1 MRGSRAGQP
10 VHASTATIPTTAH
23 PVQPESNMSAYPAYV
38 MGGLCI
44 VGGIT
49 GFART
54 RSIPSLVAGVG
65 VGALY
70 LWSADSIRK
79 GTPNGL
85 EAALGAS
92 AILLL
97 SSLPR
102 VAKGPIPAVLTATS
116 TATAVYYGR
125 KVYALRQ

>member
-1 MRGSRAGQP
+1 
-10 VHASTATIPTTAH
+10 
-23 PVQPESNMSAYPAYV
+23 

-44 VGGIT
+44 VGGLT

-65 VGALY
+65 VGLLY

-92 AILLL
+92 SLLLL

-102 VAKGPIPAVLTATS
+102 VTKGPIPIVLAVTAAGS
-116 TATAVYYGR
+116 GFYYG
-125 KVYALRQ
+125 KTLYGLRGH

>member
-1 MRGSRAGQP
+1 
-10 VHASTATIPTTAH
+10 
-23 PVQPESNMSAYPAYV
+23 MSAYPAFI
-38 MGGLCI
+38 MGGLCA

-49 GFART
+49 GFIRT

-79 GTPNGL
+79 GTANGV

-92 AILLL
+92 ALLFL
-97 SSLPR
+97 SSVPR
-102 VAKGPIPAVLTATS
+102 FRKGPVPAMLTATS
-116 TATAVYYGR
+116 TAAALYYGNLYL
-125 KVYALRQ
+125 KINNH

>member
-1 MRGSRAGQP
+1 
-10 VHASTATIPTTAH
+10 
-23 PVQPESNMSAYPAYV
+23 MSAYPAFI
-38 MGGLCI
+38 MGTLCI

-70 LWSADSIRK
+70 LWSADSLRK
-79 GTPNGL
+79 GTANGL

-92 AILLL
+92 AILFL
-97 SSLPR
+97 SSVPR
-102 VAKGPIPAVLTATS
+102 AAKGPVPAVLTATS
-116 TATAVYYGR
+116 AVSAYYYG
-125 KVYALRQ
+125 KTLYAVRQ

>member
-1 MRGSRAGQP
+1 MGS
-10 VHASTATIPTTAH
+10 
-23 PVQPESNMSAYPAYV
+23 
-38 MGGLCI
+38 LCI
-44 VGGIT
+44 VGGLT

-65 VGALY
+65 VGLLY

-92 AILLL
+92 ALLLL

-102 VAKGPIPAVLTATS
+102 VAKGPIPIVLAVTAAGS
-116 TATAVYYGR
+116 GVYYG
-125 KVYALRQ
+125 KTLYGLGN

>member
-1 MRGSRAGQP
+1 
-10 VHASTATIPTTAH
+10 
-23 PVQPESNMSAYPAYV
+23 MSAYPAYA

-44 VGGIT
+44 VGGVT

-65 VGALY
+65 VGLLF

-85 EAALGAS
+85 EGALGAS

-102 VAKGPIPAVLTATS
+102 VSKGPVPAILALTAAAS
-116 TATAVYYGR
+116 GSYYG
-125 KVYALRQ
+125 KTVYNFRSH

>member
-1 MRGSRAGQP
+1 Q
-10 VHASTATIPTTAH
+10 
-23 PVQPESNMSAYPAYV
+23 SAYPAFV
-38 MGGLCI
+38 MGGLCV

-49 GFART
+49 GFAKS

-79 GTPNGL
+79 GTANGL
-85 EAALGAS
+85 ETALGAS
-92 AILLL
+92 ALLLL

-102 VAKGPIPAVLTATS
+102 VTKGPVPVVLAVTSAATG
-116 TATAVYYGR
+116 VYYG
-125 KVYALRQ
+125 KTIASLRA

>member
-1 MRGSRAGQP
+1 
-10 VHASTATIPTTAH
+10 
-23 PVQPESNMSAYPAYV
+23 MSAYPAYA

-65 VGALY
+65 VGLLY
-70 LWSADSIRK
+70 LWSADAIRK
-79 GTPNGL
+79 GTNNGI
-85 EAALGAS
+85 EGALGAS
-92 AILLL
+92 ALLFL

-102 VAKGPIPAVLTATS
+102 VAKGPVPAILAVTAATS
-116 TATAVYYGR
+116 GVYYGKTLYNIR
-125 KVYALRQ
+125 

>member
-1 MRGSRAGQP
+1 
-10 VHASTATIPTTAH
+10 
-23 PVQPESNMSAYPAYV
+23 MSAYPAYT

-44 VGGIT
+44 VGGLT

-65 VGALY
+65 VGLLF

-85 EAALGAS
+85 EGAFGAS
-92 AILLL
+92 ALLLL

-102 VAKGPIPAVLTATS
+102 VTKGPIPIVLAVTAAGTG
-116 TATAVYYGR
+116 VYYG
-125 KVYALRQ
+125 KTLYAVRNISN